1 MSLSSSDRRATRL
14 ADPTLIASLSN
25 FVRARVPASEVEDIV
40 QSALTEALA
49 ADRAPENA
57 DEVAAWVHGIARHK
71 VVDWFRR
78 TRRETLEDPA
88 VTEAVAASD
97 GTPESA
103 RDLLRWARDE
113 LPAGEEN
120 ARTLGWMLREGDGEK
135 LESIAVDE
143 DVPAPRVRQR
153 VSRLR
158 KHYRV
163 RWAARVAALTA
174 LLAIAIALVF
184 ALRKKKEEIAPL
196 PSPWVVPTA
205 PQEPQ
210 LPAPSSVP
218 EVPAASTP
226 APAPTPTPSSQPDAG
241 ARRAPRKPTSV
252 PGPEKRPRSF
262 ESSDSP
268 PPAPS
273 K

>member
-1 MSLSSSDRRATRL
+1 MSLSSSDPRVTRL
-14 ADPTLIASLSN
+14 ADPALIASLSH
-25 FVRARVPASEVEDIV
+25 FVRSRVPASEVDDIV

-49 ADRAPENA
+49 AERAPENA

-78 TRRETLEDPA
+78 SRREAPEDPF
-88 VTEAVAASD
+88 VTEAVAAVEAP
-97 GTPESA
+97 PESA
-103 RDLLRWARDE
+103 RDLLRWAQDE
-113 LPAGEEN
+113 LPEGEEN
-120 ARTLGWMLREGDGEK
+120 ARTLGWLLREGEGEK

-153 VSRLR
+153 VARLR

-163 RWAARVAALTA
+163 RWAAQVAALTA
-174 LLAIAIALVF
+174 LLAIAVLLVF

-196 PSPWVVPTA
+196 PSPRAVPSA
-205 PQEPQ
+205 PQEPPT
-210 LPAPSSVP
+210 PAPTSVP

-226 APAPTPTPSSQPDAG
+226 TPSPVPSAQPDAG
-241 ARRAPRKPTSV
+241 LRKAAPKPTAV
-252 PGPEKRPRSF
+252 PRSEKRPRSF
-262 ESSDSP
+262 DSSDSP
-268 PPAPS
+268 PPPAMS